1 MGTLSA
7 VSTHETDWGLR
18 KVPDK
23 EPATEVAKKI
33 RRATRRHF
41 SAEDQR
47 ALRDANL
54 RFAPWTR
61 RGAVDTLCLGVPL
74 MADSFRPRF

>member
-1 MGTLSA
+1 MRQIG
-7 VSTHETDWGLR
+7 GLR

-54 RFAPWTR
+54 RFAPLDETSIR
-61 RGAVDTLCLGVPL
+61 SALECPL
-74 MADSFRPRF
+74 MADSFRRRF